1 MGIKHMATRIVFTL
15 PKQSV
20 KQWIHESELLLSL
33 WSTSG
38 IFELDNKNGNGTY
51 QGVWAFS
58 LSCSIF
64 TLKPDDCRFLNA
76 TN

>member
-1 MGIKHMATRIVFTL
+1 MGIKHMATRIVFTF

-38 IFELDNKNGNGTY
+38 IFELENNLTIKMAMVHTRESGL
-51 QGVWAFS
+51 F
-58 LSCSIF
+58 LSRAAY
-64 TLKPDDCRFLNA
+64 LH
-76 TN
+76 